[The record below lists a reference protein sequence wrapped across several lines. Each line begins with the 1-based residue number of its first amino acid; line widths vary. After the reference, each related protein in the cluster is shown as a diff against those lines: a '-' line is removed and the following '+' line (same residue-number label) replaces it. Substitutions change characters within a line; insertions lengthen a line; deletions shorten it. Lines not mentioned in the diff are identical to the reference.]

1 MTDIS
6 DYFGRINFVSI
17 HTPTQGVTPFQ
28 GETSIFILVSIHT
41 PTQGV
46 THYTYPYSTS
56 LKFQSTHPRR
66 VWQSRDGYQGDNEGF
81 NPHTHAG
88 CDTNSPD
95 IGTDGL
101 VSIHTPTQGVTSK
114 SGYGVTSHHVSIH
127 TPTQG
132 VTFSIRNKT
141 VLLQFQ
147 STHPRRV
154 WQFACNV
161 YTQYASFNPHTHAG
175 CDLYKYDGII
185 PTKQVSIHTP
195 TQGVTV

>member
-1 MTDIS
+1 M
-6 DYFGRINFVSI
+6 
-17 HTPTQGVTPFQ
+17 TPFQ

-154 WQFACNV
+154 WLVSVFCPLLVFLFQSTHPRRVWLLIFVISITTYRFQSTHPRRVWRLKMIHHNRCKR
-161 YTQYASFNPHTHAG
+161 FNPHTHAG
-175 CDLYKYDGII
+175 CD
-185 PTKQVSIHTP
+185 
-195 TQGVTV
+195 